1 MEMNFIKSIVEIFN
15 NAFELQRDYQTAV
28 LLQGSE
34 YPNQTVGYVLFNVVR
49 QNRNASQAA

>member
-1 MEMNFIKSIVEIFN
+1 MEVNFIKLIVEIFN

-34 YPNQTVGYVLFNVVR
+34 YRNQTVGYVLFNVVR
-49 QNRNASQAA
+49 KNRNAGQTA

>member
-1 MEMNFIKSIVEIFN
+1 MEVNFIKSIVEIFN

-49 QNRNASQAA
+49 KNRNAGQTA

>member
-1 MEMNFIKSIVEIFN
+1 MNFIKSMLRLFVDG
-15 NAFELQRDYQTAV
+15 LQFQHDYKTAV

-49 QNRNASQAA
+49 KNRNASQTA

>member
-1 MEMNFIKSIVEIFN
+1 MEVNFIKSIVEIFN

-49 QNRNASQAA
+49 KNRDASQTA

>member
-1 MEMNFIKSIVEIFN
+1 MEMNFIKSIIEIFN

>member
-1 MEMNFIKSIVEIFN
+1 MEVNFIKSIVEIFN

-34 YPNQTVGYVLFNVVR
+34 YRNQTVGYVLFNVVR
-49 QNRNASQAA
+49 KNRNAGQTA

>member
-1 MEMNFIKSIVEIFN
+1 MKNV
-15 NAFELQRDYQTAV
+15 QRQTE
-28 LLQGSE
+28 GSE

>member
-1 MEMNFIKSIVEIFN
+1 MEMNFIKSIIEIFN

-49 QNRNASQAA
+49 KNRNASQTA

>member
-1 MEMNFIKSIVEIFN
+1 MEVNFIKSIVEIFN

-34 YPNQTVGYVLFNVVR
+34 YRNQTVGYVLFNVVR
-49 QNRNASQAA
+49 KNRDASQTA